1 MKYIRNLILFI
12 WQLPQHLLA
21 ILYIGYLVMMCKDL
35 GVDSRYKQAIV
46 IPCVMR
52 GAVTLGC
59 YVFVGLNSEYRKT
72 VKHELGHTI
81 QSKILG
87 PLYLPTVGICSGL
100 HCMFHNRKNNYYDF
114 WTERWANRL
123 GGIEGYS
130 GKYHYHKDGV
140 IRTIYS
146 KLEAFYNKYF

>member
-1 MKYIRNLILFI
+1 MMKLIMKYIRNLILFI

-21 ILYIGYLVMMCKDL
+21 ILYIGYLVMMSKDL

-87 PLYLPTVGICSGL
+87 PLYLIVIGIPSITYCGL
-100 HCMFHNRKNNYYDF
+100 RRIFPSLRKKNYYDF
-114 WTERWANRL
+114 YTERWANNL
-123 GGIEGYS
+123 SE
-130 GKYHYHKDGV
+130 KYIK
-140 IRTIYS
+140 
-146 KLEAFYNKYF
+146 

>member
-1 MKYIRNLILFI
+1 MVKLIIKYIRNLILFI
-12 WQLPQHLLA
+12 WQLPQHIVAL
-21 ILYIGYLVMMCKDL
+21 IYFGYLVMMCKDL

-52 GAVTLGC
+52 GAITLGN

-87 PLYLPTVGICSGL
+87 PLYLIVIGIPSITYCGL
-100 HCMFHNRKNNYYDF
+100 RRTFPSLRKKNYYNF
-114 WTERWANRL
+114 FSEKSANYL
-123 GGIEGYS
+123 SE
-130 GKYHYHKDGV
+130 KYIK
-140 IRTIYS
+140 
-146 KLEAFYNKYF
+146 

>member
-1 MKYIRNLILFI
+1 MFEMMKLIMKYIRNLILFI

-59 YVFVGLNSEYRKT
+59 YVFVGLNSEYKKT

-87 PLYLPTVGICSGL
+87 PLYLIVIGIPSITYCGL
-100 HCMFHNRKNNYYDF
+100 RRIFPSLRKKNYYDF
-114 WTERWANRL
+114 YTEKLANNL
-123 GGIEGYS
+123 SE
-130 GKYHYHKDGV
+130 KYIK
-140 IRTIYS
+140 
-146 KLEAFYNKYF
+146 

>member
-1 MKYIRNLILFI
+1 MFEMMKLIMKYIRNLILFI

-21 ILYIGYLVMMCKDL
+21 ILYIVYLVMMCKDL

-87 PLYLPTVGICSGL
+87 PLYLIVIGIPSITYCGL
-100 HCMFHNRKNNYYDF
+100 RRIFPSLRKKNYYDF
-114 WTERWANRL
+114 YTEKWANNL
-123 GGIEGYS
+123 SEKHI
-130 GKYHYHKDGV
+130 K
-140 IRTIYS
+140 
-146 KLEAFYNKYF
+146 

>member
-1 MKYIRNLILFI
+1 MFEMMKLIIKYIRNLILFI
-12 WQLPQHLLA
+12 WQLPQHIVAL
-21 ILYIGYLVMMCKDL
+21 IYFGYLVMMCKDL

-87 PLYLPTVGICSGL
+87 PLYLIVIGIPSITYCGL
-100 HCMFHNRKNNYYDF
+100 RRIFPSLRKKNYYNF
-114 WTERWANRL
+114 FSEKSANYL
-123 GGIEGYS
+123 SE
-130 GKYHYHKDGV
+130 KYIK
-140 IRTIYS
+140 
-146 KLEAFYNKYF
+146 

>member
-1 MKYIRNLILFI
+1 MFEMMKLIMNYIRNLILFI

-21 ILYIGYLVMMCKDL
+21 ILYIGYLVIMCKDL

-87 PLYLPTVGICSGL
+87 PLYLIVIGIPSITYCGL
-100 HCMFHNRKNNYYDF
+100 RRIFPSLRKKNYYDF
-114 WTERWANRL
+114 YTEKWANNL
-123 GGIEGYS
+123 SEKHI
-130 GKYHYHKDGV
+130 K
-140 IRTIYS
+140 
-146 KLEAFYNKYF
+146 

>member
-1 MKYIRNLILFI
+1 
-12 WQLPQHLLA
+12 
-21 ILYIGYLVMMCKDL
+21 MMCKDL

-87 PLYLPTVGICSGL
+87 PLYLIVIGIPSITYCGL
-100 HCMFHNRKNNYYDF
+100 RRISPSLRKKNYYDF
-114 WTERWANRL
+114 YTEKWANNL
-123 GGIEGYS
+123 SEKHI
-130 GKYHYHKDGV
+130 K
-140 IRTIYS
+140 
-146 KLEAFYNKYF
+146 

>member
-1 MKYIRNLILFI
+1 MFKMMKLIMNYIRNLILFI

-87 PLYLPTVGICSGL
+87 PLYLIVIGIPSITYCGL
-100 HCMFHNRKNNYYDF
+100 RRIFPSLRKKNYYDF
-114 WTERWANRL
+114 YTEKWANNL
-123 GGIEGYS
+123 SEKHI
-130 GKYHYHKDGV
+130 K
-140 IRTIYS
+140 
-146 KLEAFYNKYF
+146 

>member
-1 MKYIRNLILFI
+1 MFEMMKLIMKYIRNLILFI

-87 PLYLPTVGICSGL
+87 PLYLIVIGIPSITYCGL
-100 HCMFHNRKNNYYDF
+100 RRLFPSLRRKNYHSFY
-114 WTERWANRL
+114 TEKNADYL
-123 GGIEGYS
+123 SE
-130 GKYHYHKDGV
+130 KYIK
-140 IRTIYS
+140 
-146 KLEAFYNKYF
+146 

>member
-1 MKYIRNLILFI
+1 MMKLIMKYIRNLILFI

-21 ILYIGYLVMMCKDL
+21 MLYIGYLVMMCKDL

-59 YVFVGLNSEYRKT
+59 YVFVGLNSEYRKI

-87 PLYLPTVGICSGL
+87 PLYLIVIGIPSITYCGL
-100 HCMFHNRKNNYYDF
+100 RRIFPSLRKKNYYDF
-114 WTERWANRL
+114 YTEKWANNL
-123 GGIEGYS
+123 SEKHI
-130 GKYHYHKDGV
+130 K
-140 IRTIYS
+140 
-146 KLEAFYNKYF
+146 

>member
-1 MKYIRNLILFI
+1 MMKLIMKYIRNLILFI
-12 WQLPQHLLA
+12 WQLPQHIVAL
-21 ILYIGYLVMMCKDL
+21 IYFGYLVMMCKDL

-52 GAVTLGC
+52 GAITLGN

-87 PLYLPTVGICSGL
+87 PLYLIVIGIPSITYCGL
-100 HCMFHNRKNNYYDF
+100 RRIFPSLRKKNYYDF
-114 WTERWANRL
+114 FSEKSANYL
-123 GGIEGYS
+123 SE
-130 GKYHYHKDGV
+130 KYIK
-140 IRTIYS
+140 
-146 KLEAFYNKYF
+146 

>member
-1 MKYIRNLILFI
+1 MKLIMKYIRNLILFI
-12 WQLPQHLLA
+12 WQLPQHIVAL
-21 ILYIGYLVMMCKDL
+21 IYFGYLVMMCKDL

-52 GAVTLGC
+52 GAVTLGN

-87 PLYLPTVGICSGL
+87 PLYLIVIGIPSITYCGL
-100 HCMFHNRKNNYYDF
+100 RRLFPSLRKKNYYDF
-114 WTERWANRL
+114 FSEKSANYL
-123 GGIEGYS
+123 SE
-130 GKYHYHKDGV
+130 KYIK
-140 IRTIYS
+140 
-146 KLEAFYNKYF
+146 

>member
-1 MKYIRNLILFI
+1 MMKLIMKYIRNLILFI

-59 YVFVGLNSEYRKT
+59 YVFVGLNTEYRKI

-87 PLYLPTVGICSGL
+87 PLYLIVIGIPSITYCGL
-100 HCMFHNRKNNYYDF
+100 RRIFPSLRKKNYYDF
-114 WTERWANRL
+114 YTEKWANNL
-123 GGIEGYS
+123 SEKHI
-130 GKYHYHKDGV
+130 K
-140 IRTIYS
+140 
-146 KLEAFYNKYF
+146 

>member
-1 MKYIRNLILFI
+1 MMKLIMNYIRNLILFI

-87 PLYLPTVGICSGL
+87 PLYLIVIGIPSITYCGL
-100 HCMFHNRKNNYYDF
+100 RRIFPSLRKKNYYDF
-114 WTERWANRL
+114 YTERWANNL
-123 GGIEGYS
+123 SE
-130 GKYHYHKDGV
+130 KYIK
-140 IRTIYS
+140 
-146 KLEAFYNKYF
+146 

>member
-1 MKYIRNLILFI
+1 MFEMMKLIMNYIRNLILFI

-35 GVDSRYKQAIV
+35 GIDSRYKQAIV

-52 GAVTLGC
+52 GAITLGC

-87 PLYLPTVGICSGL
+87 PLYLIVIGIPSITYCGL
-100 HCMFHNRKNNYYDF
+100 RRIFPSLRKKNYYNF
-114 WTERWANRL
+114 YTERWANNL
-123 GGIEGYS
+123 SEKHI
-130 GKYHYHKDGV
+130 K
-140 IRTIYS
+140 
-146 KLEAFYNKYF
+146 

>member
-1 MKYIRNLILFI
+1 MFEMMKLIMNYIRNLILFI

-87 PLYLPTVGICSGL
+87 PLYLIVIGIPSITYCGL
-100 HCMFHNRKNNYYDF
+100 RRVFPSLRKKNYYDF
-114 WTERWANRL
+114 YTEKWANNL
-123 GGIEGYS
+123 SEKHI
-130 GKYHYHKDGV
+130 K
-140 IRTIYS
+140 
-146 KLEAFYNKYF
+146 

>member
-1 MKYIRNLILFI
+1 MMKLIMNYIRNLILFI

-35 GVDSRYKQAIV
+35 GVDSKYKQAIV

-87 PLYLPTVGICSGL
+87 PLYLIVIGIPSITYCGL
-100 HCMFHNRKNNYYDF
+100 RRVFPSLRKKNYYDF
-114 WTERWANRL
+114 YTEKWANNL
-123 GGIEGYS
+123 SEKHI
-130 GKYHYHKDGV
+130 K
-140 IRTIYS
+140 
-146 KLEAFYNKYF
+146 

>member
-1 MKYIRNLILFI
+1 MFEMMKLIINYIRNLILFI

-59 YVFVGLNSEYRKT
+59 YVFVGLNSAYRKI

-87 PLYLPTVGICSGL
+87 PLYLIVIGIPSITYCGL
-100 HCMFHNRKNNYYDF
+100 RRIFPSLRKKNYYNF
-114 WTERWANRL
+114 YTEKW
-123 GGIEGYS
+123 
-130 GKYHYHKDGV
+130 GKYL
-140 IRTIYS
+140 S
-146 KLEAFYNKYF
+146 EKYIK